1 VRRGKAD
8 KSCSGVVNGALQP
21 IRLDSDGSCGQDDH
35 PPGASTP
42 SGCAPPRCIFACR
55 LLTPAWC
62 ADHTDGMYY
71 RPAFGLSRVRRPTVA
86 FASIARLGEHPQSQ
100 RRPCR
105 SRSPKTRV
113 LLEEY
118 LLCIAVHD
126 DGALLP
132 IESCSVLPGLFGEPI
147 CPGQVILRGLLIVRG
162 LVKGLSRSYLV
173 CKRL

>member
-1 VRRGKAD
+1 MDHAD
-8 KSCSGVVNGALQP
+8 KTITRPVPQHHQNAHHRAVV
-21 IRLDSDGSCGQDDH
+21 
-35 PPGASTP
+35 
-42 SGCAPPRCIFACR
+42 FACR

-71 RPAFGLSRVRRPTVA
+71 RSAFGLSRVRPRTVA

-113 LLEEY
+113 LLEKD

-126 DGALLP
+126 GGVLLP
-132 IESCSVLPGLFGEPI
+132 IESCSVLSGLAGEPI
-147 CPGQVILRGLLIVRG
+147 CPGQVILRGLLILRD
-162 LVKGLSRSYLV
+162 LVKGLSRSYLA